1 VKRLNKS
8 GTRALFKPRVVSRA
22 AAFACLLPLMQII
35 STVADMQALAHEL
48 RSKDLITGLVPTM
61 GALHEGHLALVRL
74 AAERA
79 DKVIVSIFVNPTQFA
94 PNEDFTKYPREF
106 ESDVA
111 KCETAGADYVF
122 APPPDEIYPKGYST
136 YITEEH
142 IAKPLEG
149 VSRPTHFRGVTTVVA
164 KLFNI
169 CRPDLAVFGQ
179 KDAQQV
185 AVIQKMVADLNFAV
199 DVVVAP
205 TLREPDGLAMSSRN
219 RYLSTTQRTEST
231 AISRALF
238 KARDMVAAGERRS
251 DRLIAEAT
259 HILSQHRRVR
269 VIYVSLV
276 DRHSMEPVREVES
289 GRSLLAIAVWV
300 DEVRLI
306 DNIVL

>member
-1 VKRLNKS
+1 
-8 GTRALFKPRVVSRA
+8 
-22 AAFACLLPLMQII
+22 MQII
-35 STVADMQALAHEL
+35 TSVTEMQTLAHEL
-48 RSKDLITGLVPTM
+48 RSKGQIIGLVPTM
-61 GALHEGHLALVRL
+61 GALHEGHLGLVRL

-79 DKVIVSIFVNPTQFA
+79 DSVVVSIFVNPTQFA
-94 PNEDFTKYPREF
+94 PSEDFNKYPREL
-106 ESDVA
+106 EADVA

-122 APPPDEIYPKGYST
+122 APPPDEVYPKGYST
-136 YITEEH
+136 YITEER

-149 VSRPTHFRGVTTVVA
+149 VSRPSHFRGVTTVVA

-169 CRPDLAVFGQ
+169 CRPDFAVFGQ

-185 AVIQKMVADLNFAV
+185 AVIQKMVTDLNFTV

-219 RYLSTTQRTEST
+219 RYLSATQRNE
-231 AISRALF
+231 ALALSRALF

-259 HILSQHRRVR
+259 HILSQQRRVR
-269 VIYVSLV
+269 VIYVALV
-276 DRHSMEPVREVES
+276 DRHSMEPAKEAEP
-289 GRSLLAIAVWV
+289 GRAVLTIAAWV

-306 DNIVL
+306 DNLVL

>member
-1 VKRLNKS
+1 
-8 GTRALFKPRVVSRA
+8 
-22 AAFACLLPLMQII
+22 MQII

-48 RSKDLITGLVPTM
+48 RSQDLITGLVPTM

-94 PNEDFTKYPREF
+94 PNEDFTKYPREL
-106 ESDVA
+106 EADVA
-111 KCETAGADYVF
+111 KCEAAGADYVF

-136 YITEEH
+136 YLTEER

-185 AVIQKMVADLNFAV
+185 AVIQKMVTDLNFPV
-199 DVVVAP
+199 DVIVAP

-219 RYLSTTQRTEST
+219 RYLTNTQRTEALALSQ
-231 AISRALF
+231 ALF

-269 VIYVSLV
+269 VIYVALV
-276 DRHSMEPVREVES
+276 DRHTMEPMREVEP
-289 GRSLLAIAVWV
+289 GRSLIAIAAWV